1 MTEGFKNMV
10 QNDAP
15 PDSLVFPSNDAD
27 VDSISFEPFEDK
39 AGTELP
45 LVKVS
50 DASSTAYTDKE
61 AAFSILISELE
72 GCDLHVQS
80 EFGALKE
87 AIVSVA
93 DEHVPVKEVES
104 RFDISSVQSFAVM
117 GKRTMPSRDVAVEVL
132 SSAEFMQPL
141 VLSIIIATQCLVL
154 AVRHCAVL
162 SICHAGCDPPWPAAV
177 AFCPSGC

>member
-1 MTEGFKNMV
+1 MTYY
-10 QNDAP
+10 
-15 PDSLVFPSNDAD
+15 DSTTAVD
-27 VDSISFEPFEDK
+27 VEQCVL
-39 AGTELP
+39 LP
-45 LVKVS
+45 AVS
-50 DASSTAYTDKE
+50 DASSTAYTDQE
-61 AAFSILISELE
+61 AAPEPLAVAACPEVDS
-72 GCDLHVQS
+72 
-80 EFGALKE
+80 KE